1 MNNIPRFVYFVW
13 TSPGNRP
20 VSRQFAGRMQKRPGV
35 RPGAPLSK
43 KRGVK
48 MKIGWYQIGFLYK
61 LLAEVIPQ
69 PK

>member
-1 MNNIPRFVYFVW
+1 MNNVCEFVYFHLV
-13 TSPGNRP
+13 SPGNALI
-20 VSRQFAGRMQKRPGV
+20 SMQFAGNAEAPGLSPGRPAV
-35 RPGAPLSK
+35 K

>member
-35 RPGAPLSK
+35 GPGAPLSK
-43 KRGVK
+43 KRDLLIKVK
-48 MKIGWYQIGFLYK
+48 
-61 LLAEVIPQ
+61 
-69 PK
+69 

>member
-1 MNNIPRFVYFVW
+1 MNNVCEFVYFHLV
-13 TSPGNRP
+13 SPGNALI
-20 VSRQFAGRMQKRPGV
+20 SMQFAGRMQKRPGS